1 MPRKGAF
8 CAKLVRIWSNES
20 VVMRYR
26 LYSHKEKKFTSSFEN
41 NELS

>member
-8 CAKLVRIWSNES
+8 CAKIVRFWSNKS
-20 VVMRYR
+20 VVMRYG

-41 NELS
+41 KELS